1 MAGVSSPRCGVILA
15 RTGKRHCFWAAGC
28 SGEVTNYPQKVMSS
42 TLTING
48 RNQPH
53 AMVGVISAR
62 SSDISSQSL

>member
-1 MAGVSSPRCGVILA
+1 MLA

-42 TLTING
+42 TLTIKG

-53 AMVGVISAR
+53 AMMVGVNSAR